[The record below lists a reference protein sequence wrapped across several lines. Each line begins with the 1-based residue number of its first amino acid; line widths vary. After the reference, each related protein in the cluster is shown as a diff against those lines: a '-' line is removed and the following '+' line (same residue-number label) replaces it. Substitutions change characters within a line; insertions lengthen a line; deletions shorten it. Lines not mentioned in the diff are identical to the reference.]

1 MQLENKMQKIIVIAG
16 ATATG
21 KSDVALE
28 LAEKLDAPIISADS
42 MQIYKY
48 MNIGTAKVDPETRK
62 KIKHY
67 MIDEADPSE
76 SFSVADYKS
85 RVKKHLHEIYNL
97 GKIPILCGG
106 TGFYINAVLKDTDFI
121 KPKKKDFLLRK
132 KLSELDINDLKK
144 KLYEIDE
151 EVFYLIEEN
160 NKRKLIRALEFFYE
174 TGKKISEHNKIQRR
188 KKYVYDVLFFIL
200 NLNREALYKKID
212 LRVDKMI
219 EAGLIDEVKTL
230 AKKYSRDLISMQ
242 GIGYKE
248 IILYLEDKVNLSEA
262 IDLIKKN
269 TRHYAKRQITWF
281 KHQADGIW
289 IDRDNFKNQQ
299 ELVDYIFKMCKDKF
313 MII

>member
-1 MQLENKMQKIIVIAG
+1 MHLENKMQKIIVIAG

-28 LAEKLDAPIISADS
+28 LAKILDTQIISADS
-42 MQIYKY
+42 MQIYKH
-48 MNIGTAKVDPETRK
+48 MDIGTAKVDFKTRE

-67 MIDEADPSE
+67 MIDEIDPSE
-76 SFSVADYKS
+76 NFSVADYKS
-85 RVKKHLHEIYNL
+85 RVKKYLYEIYNL

-106 TGFYINAVLKDTDFI
+106 TGFYINAVLKDTDFVE
-121 KPKKKDFLLRK
+121 PKKNDLLLKQKLSGMSIDALRK
-132 KLSELDINDLKK
+132 KL
-144 KLYEIDE
+144 YEVDE
-151 EVFYLIEEN
+151 EAFYLIEKN

-174 TGKKISEHNKIQRR
+174 TGRKISEHNKIERQ

-219 EAGLIDEVKTL
+219 EAGLVDEVKNL
-230 AKKYSRDLISMQ
+230 NKKYSRDLISMQ

-248 IILYLEDKVNLSEA
+248 IILYLEGKVNLSEA

-299 ELVDYIFKMCKDKF
+299 ELVDYILKMCKDKF
-313 MII
+313 II